1 MTRRQWLSSLASFA
15 LAGSARA
22 ADWPLWGGFRHN
34 FTADETPLAA
44 TWPASGPREIWR
56 RPLGD
61 GYSGIACVEGRLYTM
76 AHRAMPYWLVF
87 TEQQEVAMAL
97 DAATGETV
105 WEYAYQESFRSQFSE
120 IGPGPYAMPQ
130 VVGDRVFTAGAGGK
144 LKALQRRDGALL
156 WERDLYEELGGTRL
170 PYGYSSHAVPY
181 KDNLLVL
188 AGGERQGLACL
199 SQATGETVWAK
210 LGFQNAHSTPIL
222 ITVDGQEQL
231 VALAGKMI
239 FGADPATG
247 EMLWSRSHSTDYGLA
262 IAMPIWAPD
271 RSLLVYSAAY
281 NFGAEAL
288 RLRQSAGKTTV
299 EPVWRD
305 KRLQLHFDNMIL
317 ADGAL
322 YFTRGHSGPAFFTA
336 VDLETGRELWQTRD
350 VAKSSLLALPDGRI
364 LILDET
370 GLLAIATATRERLTI
385 HAKHKILSEKAWT
398 PPTLVDG
405 RLYVRDRAEIA
416 AFDLSA

>member
-1 MTRRQWLSSLASFA
+1 MTRRQLVSSFVSFA
-15 LAGSARA
+15 LAHAARA

-34 FTADETPLAA
+34 FTADDTPLAE
-44 TWPASGPREIWR
+44 TWPATGPREIWR

-61 GYSGIACVEGRLYTM
+61 GYSGVACVGGTLYTM
-76 AHRAMPYWLVF
+76 FHRAMPYWLVF
-87 TEQQEVAMAL
+87 SEQQEVATAL
-97 DAATGETV
+97 DAKTGETL

-130 VVGDRVFTAGAGGK
+130 VVGDRVFTAGAAGK
-144 LKALQRRDGALL
+144 LKAFQRRDGSLL

-170 PYGYSSHAVPY
+170 QYGYSSHAMAY
-181 KDNLLVL
+181 KENLLMLV
-188 AGGERQGLACL
+188 GGERRGLACL

-222 ITVDGQEQL
+222 ITLDGQEQV
-231 VALAGKMI
+231 VALTGQLI
-239 FGADPATG
+239 FGADPRTG
-247 EMLWSRSHSTDYGLA
+247 EMLWSRSHNTDYGLA
-262 IAMPIWAPD
+262 IAMPIWVPE
-271 RSLLVYSAAY
+271 RNLLIYSAAY

-288 RLRQSAGKTTV
+288 RLTRNAGETTV

-305 KRLQLHFDNMIL
+305 KRLQLHFGNMIRTE
-317 ADGAL
+317 DTL

-350 VAKSSLLALPDGRI
+350 VAKSSLLALPNGRM

-370 GLLAIATATRERLTI
+370 GLLALATATRTGLTI
-385 HAKHKILSEKAWT
+385 HAKHNILAEKSWT

-405 RLYVRDRAEIA
+405 RLYVRDRGEIA